1 MLAPKGA
8 FGIPRR
14 ANGAP
19 KHKWVCRGRDP
30 FGGHVT
36 ICAICY
42 QRRTPNLAR
51 GICRRTQRRLA
62 RRAKAVK

>member
-1 MLAPKGA
+1 MIGPKDA

-19 KHKWVCRGRDP
+19 KHKWVCRGRDA
-30 FGGHVT
+30 FGRHVT
-36 ICAICY
+36 ICATCR

-51 GICRRTQRRLA
+51 SICQEAQRLLA
-62 RRAKAVK
+62 LRKRAVK